1 MLSMRSN
8 IVRGQNGD
16 LQMHNKHKSGSSA
29 WMFSSARATQL
40 LAHCVSITQDEFDF
54 QRGITKP
61 KHHTS
66 QKHQK
71 HVVKDFGYILL
82 FHSTFPVV
90 GPRSTKDNI
99 VVIFSEGGSHTLL
112 TGPEPFVPPGAS
124 ITEFP
129 VSSILIW
136 LAVDA
141 QVLTEH
147 VTASSDVTCLLG
159 CVCKQQALVSMGT
172 RLREKGM

>member
-16 LQMHNKHKSGSSA
+16 LQMHNKHKS
-29 WMFSSARATQL
+29 WMFSSVRATQL
-40 LAHCVSITQDEFDF
+40 LAHCVSITQEQLQNHWNSINDY
-54 QRGITKP
+54 
-61 KHHTS
+61 TS